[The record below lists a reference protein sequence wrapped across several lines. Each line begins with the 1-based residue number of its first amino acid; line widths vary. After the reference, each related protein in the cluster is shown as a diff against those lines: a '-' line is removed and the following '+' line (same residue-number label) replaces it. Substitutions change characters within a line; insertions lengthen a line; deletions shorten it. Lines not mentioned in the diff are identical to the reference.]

1 MPNTPV
7 DVEVASEY
15 KVTMLKI
22 SRSDIDSESIT
33 EFPADRRF
41 IKLPIINYLKLL
53 PAYDPETGVT
63 TTAWDQVNRAQIALI
78 NAVNNPKY
86 RFVCAALARRLG
98 KTYIAN
104 VIGQLVMLV
113 PGCNI
118 LIISPNY
125 TLSSISFELQRR
137 LIRSF
142 DLEVERDNVKDKI
155 LELTN
160 GSTIRLGS
168 LSTVDSCVGRSY
180 DLIIFDE
187 AALGDG
193 EAAFNVALRPTLDRP
208 GSKAIFISTPRGKN
222 NWFSRFFDRGF
233 TDKYPEWASVT
244 ADYTENQRMSESDVQ
259 EARTVMSKAEFEQE
273 YMASFSTYEGQ
284 IFQFDEE
291 RFIEEYVADDGDEI
305 IAGLDPGYKDP
316 TAFVVIVY
324 KAKTDSYHI
333 VDEYQEAQA
342 TTEGHV
348 EKMQE
353 LIDKWN
359 IETIFIDSAAAQF
372 AADLAYT
379 YDIATIKAKKSVL
392 DGLAMVASLVEQ
404 GKVKVSPHCEH
415 IRIMFNEYR
424 WDHKTN
430 LVKERPEHG
439 MASHCADA
447 TRYAIYTFTTGG

>member
-1 MPNTPV
+1 
-7 DVEVASEY
+7 
-15 KVTMLKI
+15 MLTI
-22 SRSDIDSESIT
+22 SRSDIEFEGIT
-33 EFPADRRF
+33 EFPATKRF

-53 PAYDPETGVT
+53 PAVDPETYVT
-63 TTAWDQVNRAQIALI
+63 TTAWDQVNRAQVALI

-142 DLEVERDNVKDKI
+142 DLEVEKDNIKDKI

-160 GSTIRLGS
+160 GSTIRMGS

-193 EAAFNVALRPTLDRP
+193 ESAFNVALRPTLDRP

-222 NWFSRFFDRGF
+222 NWFSRFYDRGF
-233 TDKYPEWASVT
+233 SDKFPEWASLT
-244 ADYTENQRMSESDVQ
+244 ADYTENHRMSESDVR
-259 EARTVMSKAEFEQE
+259 EAQSVMTKAEFEQE
-273 YMASFSTYEGQ
+273 YMASFSTFEGQ
-284 IFQFDEE
+284 IFHLEE
-291 RFIEEYVADDGDEI
+291 TLKYDYVVRDGDEV

-324 KAKTDSYHI
+324 SPIDDTYHI
-333 VDEYQEAQA
+333 VDEYQAAEA
-342 TTEGHV
+342 TTVMHV
-348 EKMQE
+348 ERIQE
-353 LIDKWN
+353 LIDKWK

-372 AADLAYT
+372 AGDLAYT

-392 DGLAMVASLVEQ
+392 DGIAAVQTLAEQ
-404 GKVKVSPHCEH
+404 GRIKVSPHCENVLY
-415 IRIMFNEYR
+415 MFDQYR
-424 WDHKTN
+424 WDTKAN
-430 LVKERPEHG
+430 LAKERPEHG
-439 MASHCADA
+439 IASHCADA
-447 TRYAIYTFTTGG
+447 LRYAIYSYTIGG